1 MQFTP
6 SRAKMRPDG
15 FRRSA
20 HATEE
25 PKAASPRRL
34 LAGILKGPD
43 LGNWGVMTDSP
54 ALNTSMGGCIRL
66 RDYRTR
72 LRIRRVKNDQ
82 KRRD

>member
-6 SRAKMRPDG
+6 SRAKIKPDG

-20 HATEE
+20 HATGELE
-25 PKAASPRRL
+25 AAPPSRL

-43 LGNWGVMTDSP
+43 LGNWGVMMDSL
-54 ALNTSMGGCIRL
+54 ALGTSMGGYIRL

-72 LRIRRVKNDQ
+72 LRIRR
-82 KRRD
+82 

>member
-6 SRAKMRPDG
+6 SQAKIRPDG

-20 HATEE
+20 HNTGE
-25 PKAASPRRL
+25 PKAAPPSRL

-54 ALNTSMGGCIRL
+54 ALGTSMGEYIRL
-66 RDYRTR
+66 KDYRTR